1 MKSRVLSELRPY
13 LIAFVSSAV
22 PALIFTL
29 LVRLCFMNEV
39 FLRTLFTLLAWLGG
53 AAALLS
59 PLIIALV
66 RFSRLLYAPA
76 APKAPN
82 AAAEPASAP
91 IAPEP
96 AASAPAAPEP
106 APAPIAPEPAPAAP
120 DPKPTNPARPAVSRR
135 QVTAH
140 FLTGY
145 CFLLLGGGVLL
156 ASVFLLLPAVDL
168 IPLFLLLPAVDLIP
182 LFGVSAQDIL
192 SAVYAFLS
200 SEPVLYLELVLL
212 LFSWAAFELLF
223 LMALPAIGCTFPQGA
238 RVAVPVLA
246 FLACTFFVFPYLT
259 DNVLLPVLSLIASWS
274 IPFAALL
281 LFLAY
286 AVCALLCFVLID
298 GSLRSPSNRR

>member
-1 MKSRVLSELRPY
+1 MKSRVLTEIKSY

-22 PALIFTL
+22 PALVFTL
-29 LVRLCFMNEV
+29 LVRLWLMNEV
-39 FLRTLFTLLAWLGG
+39 FLRTLFTLLAMLGG

-76 APKAPN
+76 APKVPN
-82 AAAEPASAP
+82 AAAEPTSA
-91 IAPEP
+91 P
-96 AASAPAAPEP
+96 AASASEPAAPSP
-106 APAPIAPEPAPAAP
+106 ASSEPAAP
-120 DPKPTNPARPAVSRR
+120 KPSPKPARPAVSRR

-156 ASVFLLLPAVDL
+156 ASVFS
-168 IPLFLLLPAVDLIP
+168 LLPAVDLIP
-182 LFGVSAQDIL
+182 LFGVSAQVIF

-200 SEPVLYLELVLL
+200 SEPILYLELALI
-212 LFSWAAFELLF
+212 LFAWAAFELLF
-223 LMALPAIGCTFPQGA
+223 LMALPAIGYTLPQGA
-238 RVAVPVLA
+238 RIAVPVLA
-246 FLACTFFVFPYLT
+246 FLACTFFAFPYVT
-259 DNVLLPVLSLIASWS
+259 ENVLLPLLSLIASWS
-274 IPFAALL
+274 VVFAALL

>member
-1 MKSRVLSELRPY
+1 MKSRVLVEIRPY

-22 PALIFTL
+22 PALVFTL

-82 AAAEPASAP
+82 AAAEQASAP
-91 IAPEP
+91 VAPETAP
-96 AASAPAAPEP
+96 AQTSAPMP
-106 APAPIAPEPAPAAP
+106 APM
-120 DPKPTNPARPAVSRR
+120 PARPAVSRR
-135 QVTAH
+135 QVATH

-145 CFLLLGGGVLL
+145 CFLLLGVGVLL
-156 ASVFLLLPAVDL
+156 ASV
-168 IPLFLLLPAVDLIP
+168 FLLLPAVDLIP

-200 SEPVLYLELVLL
+200 SEPILYLELALI
-212 LFSWAAFELLF
+212 LFAWAAFELLF
-223 LMALPAIGCTFPQGA
+223 LMALPALGHTLPQGA
-238 RVAVPVLA
+238 HIAVPVLA
-246 FLACTFFVFPYLT
+246 FFACTFFAFPYVT
-259 DNVLLPVLSLIASWS
+259 ENVLLPLLSLVASWS
-274 IPFAALL
+274 IPFAAFL

-298 GSLRSPSNRR
+298 GSLRTSSASQQG

>member
-1 MKSRVLSELRPY
+1 MKSRVLNELKPY

-22 PALIFTL
+22 PALVFTL
-29 LVRLCFMNEV
+29 LVRLWLMNEV

-82 AAAEPASAP
+82 AAAEQAFS
-91 IAPEP
+91 P
-96 AASAPAAPEP
+96 AASAPAS
-106 APAPIAPEPAPAAP
+106 APASPEAAAP
-120 DPKPTNPARPAVSRR
+120 SPASSESAAPKPSPKPARLVVSRR
-135 QVTAH
+135 QVTIH

-145 CFLLLGGGVLL
+145 CFLLLGVGVLL
-156 ASVFLLLPAVDL
+156 ASVFS
-168 IPLFLLLPAVDLIP
+168 LLPAVDLIP

-246 FLACTFFVFPYLT
+246 FLACTFFVFPFLT

-274 IPFAALL
+274 IVFAALL

>member
-1 MKSRVLSELRPY
+1 MKSRVLVELRPY

-22 PALIFTL
+22 PALVFTL

-66 RFSRLLYAPA
+66 RFSRLLYAPTA
-76 APKAPN
+76 APEK
-82 AAAEPASAP
+82 AAAEPAPAP

-96 AASAPAAPEP
+96 AASAPASPEP
-106 APAPIAPEPAPAAP
+106 AA
-120 DPKPTNPARPAVSRR
+120 PKPSPQFARPVISRR
-135 QVTAH
+135 QVAAH

-145 CFLLLGGGVLL
+145 CFLLLGEGVLL
-156 ASVFLLLPAVDL
+156 ASVFLLLPAVG
-168 IPLFLLLPAVDLIP
+168 LIP

-200 SEPVLYLELVLL
+200 SEPILYLELALIL
-212 LFSWAAFELLF
+212 SAWAAFELLF
-223 LMALPAIGCTFPQGA
+223 LMALPALGHTLPQGA
-238 RVAVPVLA
+238 HIAVPVLA
-246 FLACTFFVFPYLT
+246 FFACTFFAFPYVT
-259 DNVLLPVLSLIASWS
+259 ENVLLPLLSLVASWS
-274 IPFAALL
+274 IPFAAFL

-298 GSLRSPSNRR
+298 GSLRTSSASQQG

>member
-22 PALIFTL
+22 PALVFTL

-39 FLRTLFTLLAWLGG
+39 FLRTLFTLLAWLCGT
-53 AAALLS
+53 AALLS
-59 PLIIALV
+59 PLVIALV
-66 RFSRLLYAPA
+66 RFSRLLYAPT

-82 AAAEPASAP
+82 AAAEQ
-91 IAPEP
+91 
-96 AASAPAAPEP
+96 ASAPA
-106 APAPIAPEPAPAAP
+106 APAPIAPEPAA
-120 DPKPTNPARPAVSRR
+120 PKPVRPAVSRK
-135 QVTAH
+135 QVAAH

-145 CFLLLGGGVLL
+145 CFLLLGGGVLI
-156 ASVFLLLPAVDL
+156 ASV
-168 IPLFLLLPAVDLIP
+168 FLLLPAVDLIP
-182 LFGVSAQDIL
+182 LFGVSAQDIF

-200 SEPVLYLELVLL
+200 SEPVLYLELALI
-212 LFSWAAFELLF
+212 LFAWAAFELLF
-223 LMALPAIGCTFPQGA
+223 LMALPAIGCTLPQGA

-246 FLACTFFVFPYLT
+246 FLACTFFIFPFLA

-274 IPFAALL
+274 IVFAALL

-298 GSLRSPSNRR
+298 GSLRNPSNRR

>member
-1 MKSRVLSELRPY
+1 MSRVLTEIKPY

-22 PALIFTL
+22 PALVFTL
-29 LVRLCFMNEV
+29 LVRLWLMNEV

-59 PLIIALV
+59 PLVIALV
-66 RFSRLLYAPA
+66 RFSRLLYAPT
-76 APKAPN
+76 APN
-82 AAAEPASAP
+82 GAEQAPAPSAPAPASSEPAEPEPASA
-91 IAPEP
+91 APSPASPEA
-96 AASAPAAPEP
+96 AASAPMP
-106 APAPIAPEPAPAAP
+106 AP
-120 DPKPTNPARPAVSRR
+120 KPARPVVSRR
-135 QVTAH
+135 QVTIH

-145 CFLLLGGGVLL
+145 CFLLLGVGVLL
-156 ASVFLLLPAVDL
+156 ASV
-168 IPLFLLLPAVDLIP
+168 FLLLPAVDLIP

-200 SEPVLYLELVLL
+200 SEPVLYLELALILL
-212 LFSWAAFELLF
+212 AWAAFELLF
-223 LMALPAIGCTFPQGA
+223 LMALPAIGYTLPQGA

-246 FLACTFFVFPYLT
+246 FLACTFFVFPFLT

-298 GSLRSPSNRR
+298 GSLRTSSASQQRG

>member
-1 MKSRVLSELRPY
+1 MKSRVFTEIKPY

-22 PALIFTL
+22 PALVFTL
-29 LVRLCFMNEV
+29 LVRLWLMNEV

-59 PLIIALV
+59 PLVIALV

-82 AAAEPASAP
+82 AAAKQASAP
-91 IAPEP
+91 ATSAPASPEP
-96 AASAPAAPEP
+96 AASAPASSESAAPMPTPMP
-106 APAPIAPEPAPAAP
+106 APM
-120 DPKPTNPARPAVSRR
+120 PARPAVSRR
-135 QVTAH
+135 QVATH

-145 CFLLLGGGVLL
+145 CFLLLGVGVLL
-156 ASVFLLLPAVDL
+156 ASV
-168 IPLFLLLPAVDLIP
+168 FLLLPAVDLIP

-212 LFSWAAFELLF
+212 LLAWVAFELLF

>member
-13 LIAFVSSAV
+13 LIAFASSAV

-82 AAAEPASAP
+82 AAAEPASVLN
-91 IAPEP
+91 APEP
-96 AASAPAAPEP
+96 A
-106 APAPIAPEPAPAAP
+106 APAPIAPEPASAAPDPKSPKPAAP
-120 DPKPTNPARPAVSRR
+120 DPKPTNPARPVISRR
-135 QVTAH
+135 QVAAH

-156 ASVFLLLPAVDL
+156 ASVFLL
-168 IPLFLLLPAVDLIP
+168 FPAVDLIP

-200 SEPVLYLELVLL
+200 SEPILYLELALI
-212 LFSWAAFELLF
+212 LFAWAAFELLF
-223 LMALPAIGCTFPQGA
+223 LMALPAIGHTLPQGA
-238 RVAVPVLA
+238 HIAVPVLA
-246 FLACTFFVFPYLT
+246 FFACTFFAFPYVT
-259 DNVLLPVLSLIASWS
+259 ENVLLPLLSLVASWS
-274 IPFAALL
+274 VVFAAFL

-298 GSLRSPSNRR
+298 GSLRTSSASQQG

>member
-22 PALIFTL
+22 PALVFTL

-66 RFSRLLYAPA
+66 RFSRLLYAPTA
-76 APKAPN
+76 APEK
-82 AAAEPASAP
+82 AAA
-91 IAPEP
+91 
-96 AASAPAAPEP
+96 EP
-106 APAPIAPEPAPAAP
+106 APAPIAPEPAAAP
-120 DPKPTNPARPAVSRR
+120 DPKSPKPAAPKPSPQFARPAVSRR
-135 QVTAH
+135 QVAAH

-145 CFLLLGGGVLL
+145 CFLLLGEGVLL
-156 ASVFLLLPAVDL
+156 ASV
-168 IPLFLLLPAVDLIP
+168 FLLLPAVDLIP

-200 SEPVLYLELVLL
+200 SEPILYLELALI
-212 LFSWAAFELLF
+212 LFAWAAFELLF
-223 LMALPAIGCTFPQGA
+223 LMALPAIGHTLPQGA
-238 RVAVPVLA
+238 HIAVPVLA
-246 FLACTFFVFPYLT
+246 FFACTFFAFPYVT
-259 DNVLLPVLSLIASWS
+259 ENVLLPLLSLVASWS
-274 IPFAALL
+274 IPFAAFL

>member
-22 PALIFTL
+22 PALVFTL

-66 RFSRLLYAPA
+66 RFSRLLYAPTA
-76 APKAPN
+76 APEK
-82 AAAEPASAP
+82 AAAEPASALN
-91 IAPEP
+91 
-96 AASAPAAPEP
+96 APEP
-106 APAPIAPEPAPAAP
+106 APAQTPSPNPAP
-120 DPKPTNPARPAVSRR
+120 NSARLAVSRK

-140 FLTGY
+140 FFMGY

-168 IPLFLLLPAVDLIP
+168 IPLF
-182 LFGVSAQDIL
+182 GVSAQDIF

-200 SEPVLYLELVLL
+200 SEPVLYLELVLIL
-212 LFSWAAFELLF
+212 LAWAAFELLF
-223 LMALPAIGCTFPQGA
+223 LIALPAIGYTLPQGA
-238 RVAVPVLA
+238 RIAVPVLA
-246 FLACTFFVFPYLT
+246 FLACTFFIFPFLT

-274 IPFAALL
+274 IPFAAFL

-298 GSLRSPSNRR
+298 GSLRTSSAAQQQG

>member
-1 MKSRVLSELRPY
+1 MKSRVLVELRPY

-22 PALIFTL
+22 PALVFTL
-29 LVRLCFMNEV
+29 LVRLWLMNEV

-59 PLIIALV
+59 PLVIALV

-82 AAAEPASAP
+82 AAAEPASALN
-91 IAPEP
+91 APEP
-96 AASAPAAPEP
+96 AASAPASPES
-106 APAPIAPEPAPAAP
+106 AAP
-120 DPKPTNPARPAVSRR
+120 KPSPQFARPAVSRR

-145 CFLLLGGGVLL
+145 CFLLLGEGVLL
-156 ASVFLLLPAVDL
+156 ASV
-168 IPLFLLLPAVDLIP
+168 FLLLPAVDLIP

-223 LMALPAIGCTFPQGA
+223 LMALPAIGHTLPQGA
-238 RVAVPVLA
+238 HIAVPVLA
-246 FLACTFFVFPYLT
+246 FFACTFFAFPYVT
-259 DNVLLPVLSLIASWS
+259 ENVLLPLLSLVASWS
-274 IPFAALL
+274 IVFAAFL

-298 GSLRSPSNRR
+298 GSLRTSSASQQG

>member
-1 MKSRVLSELRPY
+1 MKSRVLVELRPY

-22 PALIFTL
+22 PALVFTL

-66 RFSRLLYAPA
+66 RFSRLLYAPTA
-76 APKAPN
+76 APEK
-82 AAAEPASAP
+82 AAAEPASALN
-91 IAPEP
+91 
-96 AASAPAAPEP
+96 APEP
-106 APAPIAPEPAPAAP
+106 APAQTPSPNPAP
-120 DPKPTNPARPAVSRR
+120 NSARLAVSRK

-140 FLTGY
+140 FFMGY
-145 CFLLLGGGVLL
+145 CFLLLGEGVLL
-156 ASVFLLLPAVDL
+156 ASV
-168 IPLFLLLPAVDLIP
+168 FLLLPAVDLIP

-200 SEPVLYLELVLL
+200 SEPILYLELALILL
-212 LFSWAAFELLF
+212 AWAAFELLF
-223 LMALPAIGCTFPQGA
+223 LMALPAIGHTLPQGA
-238 RVAVPVLA
+238 HIAVPVLA
-246 FLACTFFVFPYLT
+246 FFACTFFAFPYVT
-259 DNVLLPVLSLIASWS
+259 ENVLLPLLSLVASWS
-274 IPFAALL
+274 IPFAAFL

-298 GSLRSPSNRR
+298 GSLRTSSASQQG

>member
-1 MKSRVLSELRPY
+1 MKSRVLVELRPY

-22 PALIFTL
+22 PALVFTL

-66 RFSRLLYAPA
+66 RFSRLLYAPTA
-76 APKAPN
+76 APEK
-82 AAAEPASAP
+82 AAA
-91 IAPEP
+91 
-96 AASAPAAPEP
+96 EP
-106 APAPIAPEPAPAAP
+106 APAPIAPEPAAAPDPKSPKPVAP
-120 DPKPTNPARPAVSRR
+120 DPKPTNPARPVISRR
-135 QVTAH
+135 QVAAH

-145 CFLLLGGGVLL
+145 CFLLLGEGVLL
-156 ASVFLLLPAVDL
+156 ASV
-168 IPLFLLLPAVDLIP
+168 FLLLPAVDLIP

-200 SEPVLYLELVLL
+200 SEPILYLELALI
-212 LFSWAAFELLF
+212 LFAWAAFELLF
-223 LMALPAIGCTFPQGA
+223 LMALPALGHTLPQGA
-238 RVAVPVLA
+238 HIAVPVLA
-246 FLACTFFVFPYLT
+246 FFACTFFAFPYVT
-259 DNVLLPVLSLIASWS
+259 ENVLLPLLSLVASWS
-274 IPFAALL
+274 IPFAAFL

-298 GSLRSPSNRR
+298 GSLRTSSASQQG

>member
-1 MKSRVLSELRPY
+1 MKSRVLVEIRPY

-22 PALIFTL
+22 PALVFTL

-66 RFSRLLYAPA
+66 RFSRLLYAPTA
-76 APKAPN
+76 APEK
-82 AAAEPASAP
+82 AAA
-91 IAPEP
+91 
-96 AASAPAAPEP
+96 EP
-106 APAPIAPEPAPAAP
+106 APAPIAPEPAAAPDPKSPKPAP
-120 DPKPTNPARPAVSRR
+120 DPKPTNPARPVISRR
-135 QVTAH
+135 QVAAH

-145 CFLLLGGGVLL
+145 CFLLLGEGVLL
-156 ASVFLLLPAVDL
+156 ASV
-168 IPLFLLLPAVDLIP
+168 FLLLPAVDLIP

-200 SEPVLYLELVLL
+200 SEPILYLELALI
-212 LFSWAAFELLF
+212 LFAWAAFELLF
-223 LMALPAIGCTFPQGA
+223 LMALPALGHTLPQGA
-238 RVAVPVLA
+238 HIAVPVLA
-246 FLACTFFVFPYLT
+246 FFACTFFAFPYVT
-259 DNVLLPVLSLIASWS
+259 ENVLLPLLSLVASWS
-274 IPFAALL
+274 IPFAAFL

-298 GSLRSPSNRR
+298 GSLRTSFASQQG

>member
-22 PALIFTL
+22 PALVFTL

-66 RFSRLLYAPA
+66 RFSRLLYAPTA
-76 APKAPN
+76 APEK
-82 AAAEPASAP
+82 AAAEPAPAP

-96 AASAPAAPEP
+96 AASAPASPEP
-106 APAPIAPEPAPAAP
+106 AA
-120 DPKPTNPARPAVSRR
+120 PKPSPQFARPVISRR
-135 QVTAH
+135 QVAAH

-145 CFLLLGGGVLL
+145 CFLLLGGGILI
-156 ASVFLLLPAVDL
+156 ASV
-168 IPLFLLLPAVDLIP
+168 FLLLPAVDLIP

-200 SEPVLYLELVLL
+200 SEPILYLELALI
-212 LFSWAAFELLF
+212 LFAWAAFELLF
-223 LMALPAIGCTFPQGA
+223 LMALPALGHTLPQGA
-238 RVAVPVLA
+238 HIAVPVLA
-246 FLACTFFVFPYLT
+246 FFACTFFAFPYVT
-259 DNVLLPVLSLIASWS
+259 ENVLLPLLSLVASWS
-274 IPFAALL
+274 IPFAAFL

-298 GSLRSPSNRR
+298 GSLRTSSASQQG

>member
-13 LIAFVSSAV
+13 LIAFVSSAL
-22 PALIFTL
+22 PALVFTL
-29 LVRLCFMNEV
+29 LVRLWLMNEV

-76 APKAPN
+76 APKAAEGN
-82 AAAEPASAP
+82 AAAEPS
-91 IAPEP
+91 
-96 AASAPAAPEP
+96 S
-106 APAPIAPEPAPAAP
+106 APIAPEPAPAQTPSP
-120 DPKPTNPARPAVSRR
+120 DPAPNSARLAVSRK

-140 FLTGY
+140 FLMGY

-168 IPLFLLLPAVDLIP
+168 IPI
-182 LFGVSAQDIL
+182 FGVSAQDIF

-200 SEPVLYLELVLL
+200 SEPILYLELVLI
-212 LFSWAAFELLF
+212 LFAWAAFGLLF
-223 LMALPAIGCTFPQGA
+223 LMALPALGHSLPQGA
-238 RVAVPVLA
+238 HTAVPVLA
-246 FLACTFFVFPYLT
+246 FFACTFFAFPYVT
-259 DNVLLPVLSLIASWS
+259 ENVLLPLLSLVASWS
-274 IPFAALL
+274 IVFAAFL
-281 LFLAY
+281 LFLAF

-298 GSLRSPSNRR
+298 GSLRTSSASQQG

>member
-1 MKSRVLSELRPY
+1 MKSRVLTEIKPY

-22 PALIFTL
+22 SALVFTL
-29 LVRLCFMNEV
+29 LVRLWLMNEV

-66 RFSRLLYAPA
+66 RFSRLLYAPT
-76 APKAPN
+76 APNAPN
-82 AAAEPASAP
+82 AAAEQAPASAASTP
-91 IAPEP
+91 ASPEP
-96 AASAPAAPEP
+96 AAPETAPAAPV
-106 APAPIAPEPAPAAP
+106 AP
-120 DPKPTNPARPAVSRR
+120 DPKPTTPARPVISRR
-135 QVTAH
+135 QVTIH

-168 IPLFLLLPAVDLIP
+168 IPLF
-182 LFGVSAQDIL
+182 GVSAQDIF

-200 SEPVLYLELVLL
+200 SEPILYLELVLL

-223 LMALPAIGCTFPQGA
+223 LMALPAIGCTLPQGA
-238 RVAVPVLA
+238 RIAVPVLA

>member
-22 PALIFTL
+22 PALVFTL

-82 AAAEPASAP
+82 AAAEPAPAP

-96 AASAPAAPEP
+96 AAAPDPKSP
-106 APAPIAPEPAPAAP
+106 KPAP
-120 DPKPTNPARPAVSRR
+120 DPKPTNPARPVISRR
-135 QVTAH
+135 QVAAH

-145 CFLLLGGGVLL
+145 CFLLLGEGVLL
-156 ASVFLLLPAVDL
+156 ASV
-168 IPLFLLLPAVDLIP
+168 FLLLPAVDLIP

-200 SEPVLYLELVLL
+200 SEPILYLELALI
-212 LFSWAAFELLF
+212 LFAWAAFELLF
-223 LMALPAIGCTFPQGA
+223 LMALPALGHTLPQGA
-238 RVAVPVLA
+238 HIAVPVLA
-246 FLACTFFVFPYLT
+246 FFACTFFAFPYVT
-259 DNVLLPVLSLIASWS
+259 ENVLLPLLSLVASWS
-274 IPFAALL
+274 IPFAAFL

-298 GSLRSPSNRR
+298 GSLRTSSAAQQG

>member
-22 PALIFTL
+22 PALVFTL

-66 RFSRLLYAPA
+66 RFSRLLYAPTA
-76 APKAPN
+76 APEK
-82 AAAEPASAP
+82 AAAEPASALN
-91 IAPEP
+91 
-96 AASAPAAPEP
+96 APEP
-106 APAPIAPEPAPAAP
+106 APAQTPSPNPAP
-120 DPKPTNPARPAVSRR
+120 NSARLAVSRK

-140 FLTGY
+140 FFMGY

-156 ASVFLLLPAVDL
+156 ASV
-168 IPLFLLLPAVDLIP
+168 FLLLPAVDLIP

-200 SEPVLYLELVLL
+200 SEPILYLELALI
-212 LFSWAAFELLF
+212 LFAWAAFELLF
-223 LMALPAIGCTFPQGA
+223 LMALPALGHTLPQGA
-238 RVAVPVLA
+238 HIAVPVLA
-246 FLACTFFVFPYLT
+246 FFACTFFAFPYVT
-259 DNVLLPVLSLIASWS
+259 ENVLLPLLSLVASWS
-274 IPFAALL
+274 IPFAAFL

-298 GSLRSPSNRR
+298 GSLRTSSAAQQRG

>member
-1 MKSRVLSELRPY
+1 MKSRVLTEIKPY
-13 LIAFVSSAV
+13 LIAFASSAV
-22 PALIFTL
+22 PALVFTL

-82 AAAEPASAP
+82 AAAKQASAP
-91 IAPEP
+91 ATSAPASPEP
-96 AASAPAAPEP
+96 AASAPASSESAAPMPTPMP
-106 APAPIAPEPAPAAP
+106 APM
-120 DPKPTNPARPAVSRR
+120 PARPAVSRR
-135 QVTAH
+135 QVATH

-145 CFLLLGGGVLL
+145 CFLLLGVGVLL
-156 ASVFLLLPAVDL
+156 ASV
-168 IPLFLLLPAVDLIP
+168 FLLLPAVDLIP

-200 SEPVLYLELVLL
+200 SEPVLYLELVLIL
-212 LFSWAAFELLF
+212 LAWVAFELLF

>member
-22 PALIFTL
+22 PALVFTL

-66 RFSRLLYAPA
+66 RFSRLLYAPTA
-76 APKAPN
+76 APEK
-82 AAAEPASAP
+82 AAA
-91 IAPEP
+91 
-96 AASAPAAPEP
+96 EP
-106 APAPIAPEPAPAAP
+106 APAPIAPEPAAAPDPKSPKPAP

-135 QVTAH
+135 QVAAH

-145 CFLLLGGGVLL
+145 CFLLLGEGVLL
-156 ASVFLLLPAVDL
+156 ASV
-168 IPLFLLLPAVDLIP
+168 FLLLPAVDLIP

-212 LFSWAAFELLF
+212 LLAWAAFELLF

-274 IPFAALL
+274 IPFAAFL

-298 GSLRSPSNRR
+298 GSLRSHSNRR

>member
-22 PALIFTL
+22 PALVFTL

-66 RFSRLLYAPA
+66 RFSRLLYAPTA
-76 APKAPN
+76 APEK
-82 AAAEPASAP
+82 AAAEPAPAP

-96 AASAPAAPEP
+96 AASAPASPES
-106 APAPIAPEPAPAAP
+106 AAP
-120 DPKPTNPARPAVSRR
+120 KPSPQFARPVISRR
-135 QVTAH
+135 QVAAH

-145 CFLLLGGGVLL
+145 CFLLLGGGILI
-156 ASVFLLLPAVDL
+156 ASV
-168 IPLFLLLPAVDLIP
+168 FLLLPAVDLIP

-200 SEPVLYLELVLL
+200 SEPILYLELALILL
-212 LFSWAAFELLF
+212 AWAAFELLF
-223 LMALPAIGCTFPQGA
+223 LMALPALGHTLPQGA
-238 RVAVPVLA
+238 HIAVPVLA
-246 FLACTFFVFPYLT
+246 FFACTFFAFPYVT
-259 DNVLLPVLSLIASWS
+259 ENVLLPLLSLVASWS
-274 IPFAALL
+274 IPFAAFL

-298 GSLRSPSNRR
+298 GSLRTSSASQQG

>member
-66 RFSRLLYAPA
+66 CFSRLLYAPTA
-76 APKAPN
+76 APEK
-82 AAAEPASAP
+82 AAAEPASALN
-91 IAPEP
+91 APEP
-96 AASAPAAPEP
+96 AAAPDPKSP
-106 APAPIAPEPAPAAP
+106 KPAP
-120 DPKPTNPARPAVSRR
+120 DPKPTNPARPVISRR
-135 QVTAH
+135 QVAAH

-145 CFLLLGGGVLL
+145 CFLLLGGGILI
-156 ASVFLLLPAVDL
+156 ASV
-168 IPLFLLLPAVDLIP
+168 FLLLPAVDLIP

-200 SEPVLYLELVLL
+200 SEPILYLELALI
-212 LFSWAAFELLF
+212 LFAWAAFELLF
-223 LMALPAIGCTFPQGA
+223 LMALPALGHTLPQGA
-238 RVAVPVLA
+238 HIAVPVLA
-246 FLACTFFVFPYLT
+246 FFACTFFAFPYVT
-259 DNVLLPVLSLIASWS
+259 ENVLLPLLSLVASWS
-274 IPFAALL
+274 IPFAAFL

-298 GSLRSPSNRR
+298 GSLRTSSASQQG

>member
-96 AASAPAAPEP
+96 A
-106 APAPIAPEPAPAAP
+106 PAAP

-168 IPLFLLLPAVDLIP
+168 IPLF
-182 LFGVSAQDIL
+182 GVSAQDIL

-200 SEPVLYLELVLL
+200 SEP
-212 LFSWAAFELLF
+212 
-223 LMALPAIGCTFPQGA
+223 IT
-238 RVAVPVLA
+238 
-246 FLACTFFVFPYLT
+246 
-259 DNVLLPVLSLIASWS
+259 
-274 IPFAALL
+274 PF
-281 LFLAY
+281 
-286 AVCALLCFVLID
+286 
-298 GSLRSPSNRR
+298 

>member
-22 PALIFTL
+22 PALVFTL

-66 RFSRLLYAPA
+66 RFSRLLYAPTA
-76 APKAPN
+76 APEK
-82 AAAEPASAP
+82 AAAEPAPAP

-96 AASAPAAPEP
+96 AASAPASPEP
-106 APAPIAPEPAPAAP
+106 AA
-120 DPKPTNPARPAVSRR
+120 PKPSPQFARPVISRR
-135 QVTAH
+135 QVAAH

-145 CFLLLGGGVLL
+145 CFLLLGGGILI
-156 ASVFLLLPAVDL
+156 ASV
-168 IPLFLLLPAVDLIP
+168 FLLLPAVDLIP

-200 SEPVLYLELVLL
+200 SEPILYLELALI
-212 LFSWAAFELLF
+212 LFAWAAFELLF
-223 LMALPAIGCTFPQGA
+223 LMALPAIGHTLPQGA
-238 RVAVPVLA
+238 HIAVPVLA
-246 FLACTFFVFPYLT
+246 FFACTFFAFPYVT
-259 DNVLLPVLSLIASWS
+259 ENVLLPLLSLVASWS
-274 IPFAALL
+274 IPFAAFL

-298 GSLRSPSNRR
+298 GSLRSHSNRR

>member
-1 MKSRVLSELRPY
+1 MKSRVLVELRPY

-22 PALIFTL
+22 PALVFTL

-66 RFSRLLYAPA
+66 RFSRLLYAPTA
-76 APKAPN
+76 APEK
-82 AAAEPASAP
+82 AAA
-91 IAPEP
+91 
-96 AASAPAAPEP
+96 EP
-106 APAPIAPEPAPAAP
+106 APAPIAPEPAAAPDPKSPKPAP
-120 DPKPTNPARPAVSRR
+120 DPKPTNPARPVISRR
-135 QVTAH
+135 QVAAH

-145 CFLLLGGGVLL
+145 CFLLLGGGILI
-156 ASVFLLLPAVDL
+156 ASV
-168 IPLFLLLPAVDLIP
+168 FLLLPAVDLIP

-200 SEPVLYLELVLL
+200 SEPILYLELALI
-212 LFSWAAFELLF
+212 LFAWAAFELLF
-223 LMALPAIGCTFPQGA
+223 LMALPALGHTLPQGA
-238 RVAVPVLA
+238 HIAVPVLA
-246 FLACTFFVFPYLT
+246 FFACTFFAFPYVT
-259 DNVLLPVLSLIASWS
+259 ENVLLPLLSLVASWS
-274 IPFAALL
+274 IPFAAFL

-298 GSLRSPSNRR
+298 GSLRTSSASQQG

>member
-1 MKSRVLSELRPY
+1 MKSRVFTEIKPY

-22 PALIFTL
+22 PALVFTL
-29 LVRLCFMNEV
+29 LVRLWLMNEV

-59 PLIIALV
+59 PLVIALV

-82 AAAEPASAP
+82 AAAKQASAP
-91 IAPEP
+91 ATSAPASPEP
-96 AASAPAAPEP
+96 AASAP
-106 APAPIAPEPAPAAP
+106 
-120 DPKPTNPARPAVSRR
+120 DPKSPKPVRPLISRR
-135 QVTAH
+135 QVAAH

-145 CFLLLGGGVLL
+145 CFLLLGGGILI
-156 ASVFLLLPAVDL
+156 ASV
-168 IPLFLLLPAVDLIP
+168 FLLLPAVDLIP

-200 SEPVLYLELVLL
+200 SEPILYLELALI
-212 LFSWAAFELLF
+212 LFAWAAFELLF
-223 LMALPAIGCTFPQGA
+223 LMALPALGHTLPQGA

>member
-39 FLRTLFTLLAWLGG
+39 FLRTLFTLLAWFGG

-66 RFSRLLYAPA
+66 RFSRLLYAPTA
-76 APKAPN
+76 APEK
-82 AAAEPASAP
+82 AAA
-91 IAPEP
+91 
-96 AASAPAAPEP
+96 EP
-106 APAPIAPEPAPAAP
+106 APAPIVPEPAAAPDPKSPKPVAP
-120 DPKPTNPARPAVSRR
+120 DPKPTNPARPVISRR
-135 QVTAH
+135 QVAAH

-145 CFLLLGGGVLL
+145 CFLLLGEGVLL
-156 ASVFLLLPAVDL
+156 ASV
-168 IPLFLLLPAVDLIP
+168 FLLLPAVDLIP

-200 SEPVLYLELVLL
+200 SEPILYLELALI
-212 LFSWAAFELLF
+212 LFAWAAFELLF
-223 LMALPAIGCTFPQGA
+223 LMALPAIGHTLPQGA
-238 RVAVPVLA
+238 HIAVPVLA
-246 FLACTFFVFPYLT
+246 FFACTFFAFPYVT
-259 DNVLLPVLSLIASWS
+259 ENVLLPLLSLVASWS
-274 IPFAALL
+274 IPFAAFL

>member
-1 MKSRVLSELRPY
+1 MKSRVLTEIKPY
-13 LIAFVSSAV
+13 IIAFASSAV
-22 PALIFTL
+22 PALVFTL

-66 RFSRLLYAPA
+66 RFSRLLYAPTA
-76 APKAPN
+76 APEK
-82 AAAEPASAP
+82 AAAEPASALN
-91 IAPEP
+91 APEP
-96 AASAPAAPEP
+96 AASAPASPES
-106 APAPIAPEPAPAAP
+106 AT
-120 DPKPTNPARPAVSRR
+120 PKPSPQFARPAVSRR
-135 QVTAH
+135 QVAAH

-145 CFLLLGGGVLL
+145 CFLLLGGGVLI
-156 ASVFLLLPAVDL
+156 ASV
-168 IPLFLLLPAVDLIP
+168 FLLLPAVDLIP

-200 SEPVLYLELVLL
+200 SEPILYLELALILL
-212 LFSWAAFELLF
+212 AWAAFELLF

>member
-1 MKSRVLSELRPY
+1 MKSRVFTEIKPY

-22 PALIFTL
+22 PALAFTL
-29 LVRLCFMNEV
+29 LVRLWLMNEV

-59 PLIIALV
+59 PLVIALV

-82 AAAEPASAP
+82 AAAKQASAP
-91 IAPEP
+91 ATSAPASPEP
-96 AASAPAAPEP
+96 AASAPASSESAAPMPTPMP
-106 APAPIAPEPAPAAP
+106 APM
-120 DPKPTNPARPAVSRR
+120 PARPAVSRR
-135 QVTAH
+135 QVATH

-156 ASVFLLLPAVDL
+156 ASV
-168 IPLFLLLPAVDLIP
+168 FLLLPAVDLIP

-212 LFSWAAFELLF
+212 LLAWAAFELLF
-223 LMALPAIGCTFPQGA
+223 LMALPAIGYTLPQGA
-238 RVAVPVLA
+238 RIAVPVLA
-246 FLACTFFVFPYLT
+246 FFVCTFFVFPFLT
-259 DNVLLPVLSLIASWS
+259 GNVLLPVLSLIASWS
-274 IPFAALL
+274 IVLAALL

>member
-22 PALIFTL
+22 PALVFTL

-66 RFSRLLYAPA
+66 RFSRLLYAPTA
-76 APKAPN
+76 APEK
-82 AAAEPASAP
+82 AAA
-91 IAPEP
+91 
-96 AASAPAAPEP
+96 EP
-106 APAPIAPEPAPAAP
+106 APAPIAPEPAAAPDPKSPKPVAP

-135 QVTAH
+135 QVAAH

-145 CFLLLGGGVLL
+145 CFLLLGGGILI
-156 ASVFLLLPAVDL
+156 ASV
-168 IPLFLLLPAVDLIP
+168 FLLLPAVDLIP

-200 SEPVLYLELVLL
+200 SEPILYLELALILL
-212 LFSWAAFELLF
+212 AWAAFELLF
-223 LMALPAIGCTFPQGA
+223 LMALPALGHTLPQGA
-238 RVAVPVLA
+238 HIAVPVLA
-246 FLACTFFVFPYLT
+246 FFACTFFAFPYVT
-259 DNVLLPVLSLIASWS
+259 ENVLLPLLSLVASWS
-274 IPFAALL
+274 IPFAAFL

-298 GSLRSPSNRR
+298 GSLRTSSASQQG

>member
-22 PALIFTL
+22 PALVFTL

-66 RFSRLLYAPA
+66 RFSRLLYAPTA
-76 APKAPN
+76 APEE
-82 AAAEPASAP
+82 AAAEPTS
-91 IAPEP
+91 
-96 AASAPAAPEP
+96 
-106 APAPIAPEPAPAAP
+106 APIAPEPAPAPIVPEPAAAPDPKSPKPVAP
-120 DPKPTNPARPAVSRR
+120 DPKPTNPARPVISRR
-135 QVTAH
+135 QVAAH

-145 CFLLLGGGVLL
+145 CFLLLGGGILI
-156 ASVFLLLPAVDL
+156 ASV
-168 IPLFLLLPAVDLIP
+168 FLLLPAVDLIP

-200 SEPVLYLELVLL
+200 SEPILYLELALI
-212 LFSWAAFELLF
+212 LFAWAAFELLF
-223 LMALPAIGCTFPQGA
+223 LMALPAIGHTLPQGA
-238 RVAVPVLA
+238 HIAVPVLA
-246 FLACTFFVFPYLT
+246 FFACTFFAFPYVT
-259 DNVLLPVLSLIASWS
+259 ENVLLPLLSLVASWS
-274 IPFAALL
+274 IPFAAFL

>member
-22 PALIFTL
+22 PALVFTL

-66 RFSRLLYAPA
+66 RFSRLLYAPTA
-76 APKAPN
+76 APEK
-82 AAAEPASAP
+82 AAA
-91 IAPEP
+91 
-96 AASAPAAPEP
+96 EP
-106 APAPIAPEPAPAAP
+106 APAPIAPEPAAAPDPKSPKPVAP

-135 QVTAH
+135 QVAAH

-145 CFLLLGGGVLL
+145 CFLLLGGGILI
-156 ASVFLLLPAVDL
+156 ASV
-168 IPLFLLLPAVDLIP
+168 FLLLPAVDLIP

-200 SEPVLYLELVLL
+200 SEPILYLELALI
-212 LFSWAAFELLF
+212 LFAWAAFELLF
-223 LMALPAIGCTFPQGA
+223 LMALPALGHTLPQGA
-238 RVAVPVLA
+238 RIAVPVLA
-246 FLACTFFVFPYLT
+246 FFACTFFAFPYVT
-259 DNVLLPVLSLIASWS
+259 ENVLLPLLSLVASWS
-274 IPFAALL
+274 IPFAAFL

-298 GSLRSPSNRR
+298 GSLRTSSASQQG

>member
-1 MKSRVLSELRPY
+1 MKSRVLNEIKSY

-22 PALIFTL
+22 PALVFTL

-39 FLRTLFTLLAWLGG
+39 FLRTLFTLFAWLGG

-59 PLIIALV
+59 PLVIALV

-82 AAAEPASAP
+82 AAAEPTSAP
-91 IAPEP
+91 N
-96 AASAPAAPEP
+96 APEP
-106 APAPIAPEPAPAAP
+106 APAPIAPESAASAPASFESAAPMPAP
-120 DPKPTNPARPAVSRR
+120 KPARPAVSRR
-135 QVTAH
+135 QVTIH

-145 CFLLLGGGVLL
+145 CFLLLGGGVLI
-156 ASVFLLLPAVDL
+156 ASV
-168 IPLFLLLPAVDLIP
+168 FLLLPAVDLIP
-182 LFGVSAQDIL
+182 LFGVSAQDIF

-200 SEPVLYLELVLL
+200 SEPVLYLELVLIL
-212 LFSWAAFELLF
+212 LAWAAFELLF
-223 LMALPAIGCTFPQGA
+223 LMALPAIGYTLPQGA
-238 RVAVPVLA
+238 RIAVPVLA
-246 FLACTFFVFPYLT
+246 FLACTFFAFPYVT
-259 DNVLLPVLSLIASWS
+259 ENVLLPLLSLIASWS
-274 IPFAALL
+274 IVFAAFL

>member
-22 PALIFTL
+22 PALVFTL

-39 FLRTLFTLLAWLGG
+39 FLRTLFTLIAWLGG

-82 AAAEPASAP
+82 AAAEPASALN
-91 IAPEP
+91 
-96 AASAPAAPEP
+96 APEP
-106 APAPIAPEPAPAAP
+106 APAPIAPEPAASAPASPEPAAP
-120 DPKPTNPARPAVSRR
+120 KPSPQFARPVISRR
-135 QVTAH
+135 QVAAH

-145 CFLLLGGGVLL
+145 CFLLLGEGVLL
-156 ASVFLLLPAVDL
+156 ASV
-168 IPLFLLLPAVDLIP
+168 FLLLPAVDLIP

-200 SEPVLYLELVLL
+200 SEPILYLELALI
-212 LFSWAAFELLF
+212 LFAWAAFELLF
-223 LMALPAIGCTFPQGA
+223 LMALPALGHTLPQGA
-238 RVAVPVLA
+238 HIAVPVLA
-246 FLACTFFVFPYLT
+246 FFACTFFAFPYVT
-259 DNVLLPVLSLIASWS
+259 ENVLLPLLSLVASWS
-274 IPFAALL
+274 IVFAAFL
-281 LFLAY
+281 LFLAF

-298 GSLRSPSNRR
+298 GSLRTSSASQQG

>member
-1 MKSRVLSELRPY
+1 MKSRVFTEIKPY

-22 PALIFTL
+22 PALVFTL
-29 LVRLCFMNEV
+29 LVRLWLMNEV

-59 PLIIALV
+59 PLVIALV

-82 AAAEPASAP
+82 AAAKQASAP
-91 IAPEP
+91 STSAPASPEPATSAPASPEP
-96 AASAPAAPEP
+96 AASAPASSESAAPMP
-106 APAPIAPEPAPAAP
+106 APM
-120 DPKPTNPARPAVSRR
+120 PARPAVSRR
-135 QVTAH
+135 QVATH

-145 CFLLLGGGVLL
+145 CFLLLGVGVLL
-156 ASVFLLLPAVDL
+156 ASV
-168 IPLFLLLPAVDLIP
+168 FLLLPAVDLIP

-212 LFSWAAFELLF
+212 LLAWAAFELLF
-223 LMALPAIGCTFPQGA
+223 LMALPSIGCTFPQGA

>member
-1 MKSRVLSELRPY
+1 MKSRVLVELRPY

-22 PALIFTL
+22 PALVFTL

-82 AAAEPASAP
+82 AAAEPAP
-91 IAPEP
+91 
-96 AASAPAAPEP
+96 APAA
-106 APAPIAPEPAPAAP
+106 APDPKSPKPAP
-120 DPKPTNPARPAVSRR
+120 DPKPTNPARPVISRR
-135 QVTAH
+135 QVAAH

-145 CFLLLGGGVLL
+145 CFLLLGEGVLL
-156 ASVFLLLPAVDL
+156 ASV
-168 IPLFLLLPAVDLIP
+168 FLLLPAVDLIP

-200 SEPVLYLELVLL
+200 SEPILYLELALILL
-212 LFSWAAFELLF
+212 AWAAFELLF
-223 LMALPAIGCTFPQGA
+223 LMALPAIGHTLPQGA
-238 RVAVPVLA
+238 HIAVPVLA
-246 FLACTFFVFPYLT
+246 FFACTFFAFPYVT
-259 DNVLLPVLSLIASWS
+259 ENVLLPLLSLVASWS
-274 IPFAALL
+274 IPFAAFL

-298 GSLRSPSNRR
+298 GSLRTSSAAQQRG

>member
-1 MKSRVLSELRPY
+1 MKSRVLTEIKSY

-22 PALIFTL
+22 PALVFTL
-29 LVRLCFMNEV
+29 LVRLWLMNEV

-66 RFSRLLYAPA
+66 RFSRLLYAPTA
-76 APKAPN
+76 APEK
-82 AAAEPASAP
+82 AAAEPAPAP

-96 AASAPAAPEP
+96 AASAPASPES
-106 APAPIAPEPAPAAP
+106 AAP
-120 DPKPTNPARPAVSRR
+120 KPSPQFARPVISRR
-135 QVTAH
+135 QVAAH

-145 CFLLLGGGVLL
+145 CFLLLGEGVLL
-156 ASVFLLLPAVDL
+156 ASV
-168 IPLFLLLPAVDLIP
+168 FLLLPAVDLIP

-200 SEPVLYLELVLL
+200 SEPILYLELALI
-212 LFSWAAFELLF
+212 LFAWAAFELLF
-223 LMALPAIGCTFPQGA
+223 LMALPAIGHTLPQGA
-238 RVAVPVLA
+238 HIAVPVLA
-246 FLACTFFVFPYLT
+246 FFACTFFAFPYVT
-259 DNVLLPVLSLIASWS
+259 ENVLLPLLSLVASWS
-274 IPFAALL
+274 IVFAAFL